1 VEQAVRV
8 AAELGAEAVLFNCSQ
23 PEVMGAAVAVAV
35 QTLARVAPA
44 VRVGVYAN
52 AFPPMSAEAEAN
64 STLCDIRADLDPEG
78 YLQWARDWVRRGAS
92 IVGGCCGIG
101 PEHIARLR
109 EALAAG

>member
-1 VEQAVRV
+1 
-8 AAELGAEAVLFNCSQ
+8 
-23 PEVMGAAVAVAV
+23 
-35 QTLARVAPA
+35 
-44 VRVGVYAN
+44 
-52 AFPPMSAEAEAN
+52 
-64 STLCDIRADLDPEG
+64 LCDIRADLNPEG